1 MKKPSFSKLGTEKSV
16 VVVDGSAKEERPAD
30 YS

>member
-1 MKKPSFSKLGTEKSV
+1 MKKPSFSKRGIGKSV
-16 VVVDGSAKEERPAD
+16 VVVEEREERPAD